1 MKRIQLDD
9 NIVPQPAPETDALL
23 FKRILFI
30 ESNRQIL
37 DTVRD
42 ALDLKF
48 FDVTVAMDGPAAI
61 KMLLSSNYDLILCD
75 VTHPSFPSQMFF
87 EAVRRIR
94 PELCK
99 SFIAITDAIHLSPPG
114 TMRVWK
120 PIDMHILLS
129 AIESVLKK
137 KFRTSEEAIPEL
149 AA

>member
-1 MKRIQLDD
+1 MI
-9 NIVPQPAPETDALL
+9 ASALL

-37 DTVRD
+37 DSVRD

-48 FDVTVAMDGPAAI
+48 FDVTVVTDGPAAI
-61 KMLLSSNYDLILCD
+61 KMLLVSNFDLILCD
-75 VTHPSFPSQMFF
+75 VTHPSFPSEMFF
-87 EAVRRIR
+87 EAVSRIR

-99 SFIAITDAIHLSPPG
+99 SFIAITDALHSSPPG

-129 AIESVLKK
+129 AIESVLRK
-137 KFRTSEEAIPEL
+137 KFKSVEEAAPEF